1 MNTNREYYHI
11 VTREK
16 FEVGQKLVFKAETN
30 NRLYD
35 FFFKKEFINS
45 DGKDA
50 LQAINAG
57 ISSNGLQLGKEDT
70 NLLLKYNDI
79 TIRGVRELVVE
90 MVRLKNYAN
99 YPSRLNCL
107 YVSESY
113 EDIVKWKKIFN
124 SYKRN
129 IVQIVKINANGNY
142 FAGDGDLLPKEDAIS
157 FDKKINQ
164 AIKYWENKSKP
175 TLPEVLVDGNIEIVQ
190 IIEES

>member
-1 MNTNREYYHI
+1 MSTNREYYHI
-11 VTREK
+11 VTRER
-16 FEVGQKLVFKAETN
+16 FDLGQKLIFKAETN

-35 FFFKKEFINS
+35 FFFKKEFENS

-50 LQAINAG
+50 FQAIRAG
-57 ISSNGLQLGKEDT
+57 INGNGLQLGKEDT

-79 TIRGVRELVVE
+79 TIRGIRELVVE
-90 MVRLKNYAN
+90 MIRLKKFPN

-113 EDIVKWKKIFN
+113 EDIIKWKQIFE

-129 IVQIVKINANGNY
+129 IVQIVKLNANGNY

-157 FDKKINQ
+157 LDKKINQ
-164 AIKYWENKSKP
+164 AITYWENKSIP
-175 TLPEVLVDGNIEIVQ
+175 TLPEVLIDGDIEIVQ

>member
-1 MNTNREYYHI
+1 LNTNREYYHI

>member
-1 MNTNREYYHI
+1 MSTNREYYHI
-11 VTREK
+11 VTRER

-50 LQAINAG
+50 FQAIKAG
-57 ISSNGLQLGKEDT
+57 VSSNGLQLGIEDT
-70 NLLLKYNDI
+70 SLLLKYNDI
-79 TIRGVRELVVE
+79 TIRGIRELVVE
-90 MVRLKNYAN
+90 IVRLKKYSN

-113 EDIVKWKKIFN
+113 EDIIKWKKIFE

-157 FDKKINQ
+157 LDKKINQ
-164 AIKYWENKSKP
+164 AINYWENKSMP
-175 TLPEVLVDGNIEIVQ
+175 TLPEVLVDGDIEIVQ

>member
-1 MNTNREYYHI
+1 